1 MSRIE
6 NSLLLYQRIRN
17 PDSLSLHCREVD
29 LRLSDD
35 RCHLALSRYVELYVS
50 ECTQWE
56 MVRHHQVR
64 LTDLLRWMIL
74 HSQRVPPRANPDG

>member
-35 RCHLALSRYVELYVS
+35 RCHLVLSRYVELYVS

-74 HSQRVPPRANPDG
+74 NSQRVPPWANPDG

>member
-35 RCHLALSRYVELYVS
+35 RCHLVLSRYVELYVS

-74 HSQRVPPRANPDG
+74 NSQRVPPRANPDG

>member
-35 RCHLALSRYVELYVS
+35 RCHLVLSRYVELYVS

-56 MVRHHQVR
+56 IVRHHQVR

-74 HSQRVPPRANPDG
+74 NSQRVPPRANPDG

>member
-1 MSRIE
+1 MSRTDD
-6 NSLLLYQRIRN
+6 SLQLYQRIRN
-17 PDSLSLHCREVD
+17 PDALSLHCREVY

-35 RCHLALSRYVELYVS
+35 RRHLVLSRYVELYVS

-56 MVRHHQVR
+56 MISHHQVR

-74 HSQRVPPRANPDG
+74 HSQRVPPQANPDG